1 MRDKIIDCIT
11 FFDND
16 FMFDLRY
23 NILYDVVDFFV
34 ICESKFDHRN
44 NKKKINFK
52 ILEKYNKV
60 KIKHF
65 VLNKE
70 FPKKNNIWENQAYQR
85 EFLLENLTFASPDDY
100 ILFSDPD
107 EIPNPE
113 ILKNF
118 RLEKKYG
125 IFFQKCFN
133 YKFNLFNKYET
144 PWEGT
149 RVCKKKN
156 LDSIDYMRQKI
167 KSKNL
172 KYNFFRFDKEKS
184 IKVFENAGWHFNNVM
199 SAEKISLKLK
209 TFAHSEYANDKY
221 SSVDVIENKIHNR
234 KDLFERGHV
243 YEKVNLDFRFPKY
256 LIENKEKYKSYIID

>member
-34 ICESKFDHRN
+34 ICESKFYHRN

-65 VLNKE
+65 VLNEE

-256 LIENKEKYKSYIID
+256 LIENKEKYKTYIID

>member
-149 RVCKKKN
+149 RVCKKK
-156 LDSIDYMRQKI
+156 I
-167 KSKNL
+167 
-172 KYNFFRFDKEKS
+172 
-184 IKVFENAGWHFNNVM
+184 
-199 SAEKISLKLK
+199 
-209 TFAHSEYANDKY
+209 
-221 SSVDVIENKIHNR
+221 
-234 KDLFERGHV
+234 
-243 YEKVNLDFRFPKY
+243 
-256 LIENKEKYKSYIID
+256 